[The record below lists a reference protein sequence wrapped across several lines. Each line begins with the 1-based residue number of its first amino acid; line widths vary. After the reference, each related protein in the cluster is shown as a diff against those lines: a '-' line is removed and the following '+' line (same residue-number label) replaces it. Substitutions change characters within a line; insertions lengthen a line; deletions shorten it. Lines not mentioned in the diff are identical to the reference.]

1 MSSGTVNTGFA
12 LNNLEINVTALH
24 GGLQLECFLHPYI
37 AENGMLMVM
46 WIGMQFPPDLVMKVF
61 GVPSSAQVNTE
72 MVRHATYLTL
82 AVMVPFIH
90 AGNEATSLLQPG
102 LHEWDCEPC

>member
-1 MSSGTVNTGFA
+1 
-12 LNNLEINVTALH
+12 
-24 GGLQLECFLHPYI
+24 
-37 AENGMLMVM
+37 MLMVM

-82 AVMVPFIH
+82 AVMVR
-90 AGNEATSLLQPG
+90 G
-102 LHEWDCEPC
+102 